1 MVYGSSKT
9 LTPNADSYYC
19 HDHREILGIQK
30 YPFDWEVT
38 GRSIAYLFALSLPY
52 SFLVIV
58 FEYAN
63 DGGAGGLLGRAL
75 RAISY
80 QWTKLMLAWH
90 GIDMS
95 AEGASNDYASLND
108 DKLSDDEDVVRERE
122 YVSKNSEEL
131 RHTAP
136 VVLNNLW
143 KIYPPSI
150 GVFGAT
156 FLKIRRFLSAII
168 SLIFHSKTIV
178 ASEEEDRK
186 TSKPK
191 QAVRGVHT
199 AIKKG
204 ETYALLGAN
213 GM

>member
-1 MVYGSSKT
+1 M
-9 LTPNADSYYC
+9 
-19 HDHREILGIQK
+19 
-30 YPFDWEVT
+30 
-38 GRSIAYLFALSLPY
+38 LSLPY
-52 SFLVIV
+52 SFLVLV

-90 GIDMS
+90 GIKMS
-95 AEGASNDYASLND
+95 ADGESSDYASLND
-108 DKLSDDEDVVRERE
+108 DKLADDEDVVRERQ
-122 YVSKNSEEL
+122 YVAKNSEEL

-143 KIYPPSI
+143 KIYPPSVGVI
-150 GVFGAT
+150 GAF
-156 FLKIRRFLSAII
+156 FLKVRRVIAS
-168 SLIFHSKTIV
+168 IFAKCSKTIV
-178 ASEEEDRK
+178 ASEEEDAK
-186 TSKPK
+186 TFVPK

-213 GM
+213 GKCMHVAVVRLTIRQGY

>member
-1 MVYGSSKT
+1 MF
-9 LTPNADSYYC
+9 L
-19 HDHREILGIQK
+19 
-30 YPFDWEVT
+30 
-38 GRSIAYLFALSLPY
+38 LSLAY
-52 SFLVIV
+52 YFLVLV

-80 QWTKLMLAWH
+80 QWTNLMLKWH
-90 GIDMS
+90 GIEMNAGED
-95 AEGASNDYASLND
+95 NVYASLND
-108 DKLSDDEDVVRERE
+108 EHLSDDEDVVRERQ
-122 YVSKNSEEL
+122 YVAKNTEEL

-143 KIYPPSI
+143 KIYPPSV
-150 GVFGAT
+150 GVFGA
-156 FLKIRRFLSAII
+156 FMMKVRRLISAILCI
-168 SLIFHSKTIV
+168 CSKTIV
-178 ASEEEDRK
+178 ASEDVEDEK
-186 TSKPK
+186 TFVPK

-213 GM
+213 GMSRC